1 MAKDIAARIASE
13 AVAAAE
19 GGPSV
24 AVATLIRVPAGGLP
38 LGAKM
43 LVRPDGGRLGDL
55 GGGSLEEA
63 VAADA
68 LAALSDRRRSAVQV
82 LHYTIGGERLH
93 RLEGRADAAYQFML
107 EVVEARPVLIV
118 VGAGHIGRA
127 LTQLGEH
134 VGFSVAV
141 LDDRPEFADRERLPE
156 ADRVLCGDI
165 VESLRGL
172 SIDSNTYVVLV
183 SRGHRQDEQALRE
196 VVTSRAAYVGMIGS
210 RRRVSTVLQHLSDE
224 GFPRE
229 ALERVRTPIGLD
241 IGAETPEEI
250 AVSIIAEI
258 IQARRGGTGAPMSGK
273 RPESLAGLAPRV
285 PTRASGPRDSE

>member
-1 MAKDIAARIASE
+1 MAEDIATLIAAE

-19 GGPSV
+19 GGPPV
-24 AVATLIRVPAGGLP
+24 AVATLIRVPAPDGRS

-43 LVRPDGGRLGDL
+43 LVRPDGSRLGDL
-55 GGGSLEEA
+55 GGGPLEEA

-68 LAALSDRRRSAVQV
+68 LAALSARSRPAAQA
-82 LHYTIGGERLH
+82 LWYTSEGERVD
-93 RLEGRADAAYQFML
+93 RPEADAAYQVML
-107 EVVEARPVLIV
+107 EVVEARPVLLV

-127 LTQLGEH
+127 LTRLGEQ

-141 LDDRPEFADRERLPE
+141 LDDRPEFASRERLPE
-156 ADRVLCGDI
+156 ADRILCGDI
-165 VESLRGL
+165 VESLR
-172 SIDSNTYVVLV
+172 SVTIDAGTYVVLV
-183 SRGHRQDEQALRE
+183 SRGHRMDEQALRE
-196 VVTSRAAYVGMIGS
+196 VATSGAAYVGMIGS

-229 ALERVRTPIGLD
+229 ALDRVRTPIGLD

-258 IQARRGGTGAPMSGK
+258 IQARRGGTGGPMSGE
-273 RPESLAGLAPRV
+273 PAAEGSAPGAKAR
-285 PTRASGPRDSE
+285 